1 MGAGN
6 EKEQFGLGYGHKIM
20 MEIRVFFKQEIQS
33 NIQIFHNDQTD
44 RL

>member
-20 MEIRVFFKQEIQS
+20 MEIRGFFKQEI
-33 NIQIFHNDQTD
+33 
-44 RL
+44 